1 MQAHATCDDD
11 DVIDLYRKHCT
22 LHSIAAHF
30 VMGQKGT
37 RFPDWALLHC
47 MQSRLPQNLGIIL
60 IARLHSRSSSISPD
74 IVAVYFKA
82 HEGRP
87 DHPSRALVSMPKSGL
102 VTLLRT

>member
-1 MQAHATCDDD
+1 MQAHATCDCT
-11 DVIDLYRKHCT
+11 DVIDLDRKHFT

-47 MQSRLPQNLGIIL
+47 MQSRLPQNLGTMIS
-60 IARLHSRSSSISPD
+60 ARLHSRSRSISHD
-74 IVAVYFKA
+74 FVAVFFKA

-87 DHPSRALVSMPKSGL
+87 DHPSRTLVSMPKSGL
-102 VTLLRT
+102 VTL

>member
-1 MQAHATCDDD
+1 MQAHATCDCT
-11 DVIDLYRKHCT
+11 DVIDLDTQHCT
-22 LHSIAAHF
+22 LHSIAAHS

-47 MQSRLPQNLGIIL
+47 MQSRLPQNLGTIQ
-60 IARLHSRSSSISPD
+60 IARLHSRSCSISRD
-74 IVAVYFKA
+74 IITVYIKA

-102 VTLLRT
+102 VTL